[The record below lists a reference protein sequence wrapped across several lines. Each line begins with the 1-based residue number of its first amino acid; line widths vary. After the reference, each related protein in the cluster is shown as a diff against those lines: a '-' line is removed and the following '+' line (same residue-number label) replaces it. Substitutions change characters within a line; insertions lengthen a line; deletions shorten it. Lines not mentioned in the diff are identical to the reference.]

1 MPALSPSYPP
11 LPPPHPPLPASPSSL
26 ARRASSTNPS
36 LLFDPPSSLSTFLTQ
51 IGTGGSL
58 SCEKGGGV
66 GLDTRSGGYHT
77 NGKGKSGTRYC
88 GDKKDA
94 PKMVW
99 WQSNMDVD
107 CDGSNKKGPCSNDGS
122 FQGQTAFQD
131 KSGKDIDAQYVVI
144 DQDKDFDPTKF
155 GVQPLSVVAVVCG
168 GKLTFGIW
176 ADTNALGDMGEVS
189 VYLAQV
195 CFGTGMNGDAGY
207 DNPDVLYVAF
217 PGEKSETVPSKEGKD
232 LNEIATLGQGLVQKV
247 FGSGGG
253 VVSGGTGNV
262 TGVSGASPSGGRA
275 SWTGGGGGELSGQAS
290 ATSAGVGGGSS
301 GGTGSGGATG
311 AGEVTGAAPTPTGNS
326 AATASSASEGGTG
339 GLSTGGGTTGSST
352 SPEGFSSALLGNTG
366 ITTTQL
372 FIAGG
377 CILLLLAA
385 VVGWAATQHGQHGRR
400 YKSASRKGGTSDS
413 ESDAETARRSKR
425 TGRRIQSSGSESSGT
440 ESSETDEEKPLRE
453 FGRRRSTRPR
463 RKRDMYR

>member
-1 MPALSPSYPP
+1 M
-11 LPPPHPPLPASPSSL
+11 
-26 ARRASSTNPS
+26 
-36 LLFDPPSSLSTFLTQ
+36 
-51 IGTGGSL
+51 
-58 SCEKGGGV
+58 
-66 GLDTRSGGYHT
+66 
-77 NGKGKSGTRYC
+77 
-88 GDKKDA
+88 
-94 PKMVW
+94 
-99 WQSNMDVD
+99 
-107 CDGSNKKGPCSNDGS
+107 
-122 FQGQTAFQD
+122 
-131 KSGKDIDAQYVVI
+131 
-144 DQDKDFDPTKF
+144 
-155 GVQPLSVVAVVCG
+155 QPLSVVAVVCG

-176 ADTNALGDMGEVS
+176 ADTSTFSRLTPLLTLFCAYYLTVRTSSRPLEDALGDMGEVS

-366 ITTTQL
+366 MCVL
-372 FIAGG
+372 FLYPAW
-377 CILLLLAA
+377 LETPDLPNRAFPPSSRS
-385 VVGWAATQHGQHGRR
+385 QHN
-400 YKSASRKGGTSDS
+400 YSA
-413 ESDAETARRSKR
+413 
-425 TGRRIQSSGSESSGT
+425 
-440 ESSETDEEKPLRE
+440 LH
-453 FGRRRSTRPR
+453 RRRMHSSATRCRRRLGGDAAWTAWQAVQERKQERRDKRQRVGCGDCTAVKAYGSKNPEQRVRVERDGIERDGRGEAFAGVWQEAVDSTA
-463 RKRDMYR
+463 